1 MKTGPSKAHVI
12 LLAFI
17 AGNLALVLLFPPCDY
32 LALAHHGLP
41 TFDGFYFLL
50 DLPLNRHINGNVLV
64 LEILVVLINGCLGW
78 LLLKHMHGPKAY
90 GRFTRCLIGLLILNL
105 SLAILFPPF
114 SDYRML
120 SRNFIP
126 SFEGFYFIFGDN
138 SQRRLVDE
146 ILFIEIAMLLAN
158 AALTWL
164 IVRESD
170 LQERMLAQHMP
181 GHPQSN
187 DQA

>member
-1 MKTGPSKAHVI
+1 MKTGFSKAHVI
-12 LLAFI
+12 LLAFVV
-17 AGNLALVLLFPPCDY
+17 GNLVLMLLFPPCDY

-41 TFDGFYFLL
+41 TFDGFHFFYN
-50 DLPLNRHINGNVLV
+50 LPVNRRINGNVLA
-64 LEILVVLINGCLGW
+64 LEIVVVLINACLSW
-78 LLLKHMHGPKAY
+78 LLLNHLRGPSAY

-114 SDYRML
+114 SDYRMPD
-120 SRNFIP
+120 RDFIP

-146 ILFIEIAMLLAN
+146 ILCIEIAMLLAN
-158 AALTWL
+158 TALIRL

-170 LQERMLAQHMP
+170 LQEKMLTRYMP
-181 GHPQSN
+181 ASRQR
-187 DQA
+187 DKQV